1 MGAGKSTLG
10 KAVAERLGWRY
21 FDNDEEMSIR
31 YGFTHDEL
39 ASMPVSELHAL
50 ESRYLADV
58 LAESAPLITGAA
70 ASVVDYP
77 ENQALLQSVKTIYL
91 RIPLAAVIS
100 RAGIQGIGRQAIL
113 EGGEIILRERFERR
127 DPLYKMVSS
136 ATLEL
141 TDNQSIDTERLL
153 QLINQS

>member
-1 MGAGKSTLG
+1 MQ
-10 KAVAERLGWRY
+10 
-21 FDNDEEMSIR
+21 
-31 YGFTHDEL
+31 
-39 ASMPVSELHAL
+39 VSELHAL

-100 RAGIQGIGRQAIL
+100 RAGTQGIGRQAIL